1 MTTSPSAHDAPNQ
14 STGAVPSN
22 FVAHI
27 ALVVASAGLVLTLA
41 MRNGHTASR
50 VLMVTALAVSVTA
63 TAGVAWTYLRAG
75 RRHQGVAALFFSV
88 GILCLLVAVMSRQPF
103 ITGAMEAA
111 SIVIMSITTA
121 FSIRSVRA
129 SRTDSR

>member
-1 MTTSPSAHDAPNQ
+1 MDASRRLPR
-14 STGAVPSN
+14 P
-22 FVAHI
+22 
-27 ALVVASAGLVLTLA
+27 LASAGLALTLA
-41 MRNGHTASR
+41 MRNGDTASR

-103 ITGAMEAA
+103 ITGAMVAA